1 MFVKLLTLLKF
12 YRYEAYFTFNMF
24 LEVIIKGS
32 NTTIK
37 NNRQPD
43 IRDQRHLVS
52 GTAILDLWPLR
63 TVTGASQFFRFVFQP
78 MCTLINTWLIMEIPA
93 PDS

>member
-1 MFVKLLTLLKF
+1 MKF

-24 LEVIIKGS
+24 LEVII

-52 GTAILDLWPLR
+52 GTAILDLRPLR
-63 TVTGASQFFRFVFQP
+63 TVTGASQFFRIVFQP
-78 MCTLINTWLIMEIPA
+78 MCTLINTWLIIEIPA
-93 PDS
+93 PDLLRIT